1 MNNYNFDW
9 SDLAFGSKKPLSE
22 LKATFITAPREI
34 STARFTKLIKDYLP
48 TGHIILGIAK
58 EQYIDGFADQPQFR
72 TLKQSDIQPLVDKVN
87 ASASPRKITI
97 LRYFQR
103 DLVSIV
109 EKIKPK
115 RAIFI
120 NGSWHYSF
128 HTLPIYYALTGLS
141 IPYSLVSPFT
151 DEAEAMSYEKSIEK
165 AIKQPQQKVFSSD
178 EQVMILVDSVAKS
191 SFDYGFQTGLVLARK
206 TKTGYKYIASAYN
219 RVVPYQTYAMHFGAS
234 RELNFSPPNDLNH
247 YDTIHAEMEL
257 IVKAQKENIDLKG
270 TTLFINLMPC
280 PTCARSLCTTDI
292 DEYVYANDHS
302 NGYAAA
308 LFQKCGKK
316 VKRIIQ

>member
-1 MNNYNFDW
+1 MNNYDFDW
-9 SDLAFGSKKPLSE
+9 SELAFGSKKPLSG
-22 LKATFITAPREI
+22 LKATFIAAPREI
-34 STARFTKLIKDYLP
+34 STARFTRLIKDYLP
-48 TGHIILGIAK
+48 TSHIILGIAK
-58 EQYIDGFADQPQFR
+58 EQYIDGFTDQPQFQ
-72 TLKQSDIQPLVDKVN
+72 TLEQSDIQPLVDKVN

-109 EKIKPK
+109 EKIKPT

-128 HTLPIYYALTGLS
+128 HTLPIYYALTNHN

-151 DEAEAMSYEKSIEK
+151 DEAEAKSYEQTITK

-178 EQVMILVDSVAKS
+178 KQVMSLVDSVAKA
-191 SFDYGFQTGLVLARK
+191 SFDYGFQTGLVLAKK
-206 TKTGYKYIASAYN
+206 TKTGY
-219 RVVPYQTYAMHFGAS
+219 
-234 RELNFSPPNDLNH
+234 NDLNH

-302 NGYAAA
+302 SGYAAE